1 MISVT
6 DECFLWS
13 AELQE
18 KKRVVRALVLLS
30 GGLDSQLAVK
40 VLLNQGI
47 EVIGLAFTSAFYGAE
62 RAEKAAAAL
71 GIPLKI
77 IDVHDEIMALVQNPP
92 HGLGKNL
99 NPCIDCHAMM
109 FRRAGEL
116 LKELEADFLAS
127 GEVLGQRP
135 MSQNFIS
142 LGVVAGSSGIREKI
156 LRPLSAK
163 LLPETA
169 MELEGLVDREQLL
182 ALNGRSR
189 KPQMALA
196 AEYGLTDYPSP
207 AGGCLLTEPEFSR
220 RMRAL
225 MRISPLP
232 SRNSIEKLKV
242 GRQFFLSNKVRL
254 IVGRDE
260 KDNNKL
266 EKLALSE
273 DIILFL
279 AEERPGPLAILE
291 GPADAALKKL
301 AAEIVAR
308 YGEPNSKEEVPIELH
323 LGKSVEYMS
332 VLPLANSELDL
343 YR

>member
-1 MISVT
+1 M
-6 DECFLWS
+6 EK
-13 AELQE
+13 E
-18 KKRVVRALVLLS
+18 KKEKKVRALVLMS
-30 GGLDSQLAVK
+30 GGLDSQLAAK

-47 EVIGLAFTSAFYGAE
+47 EVIALAFTSAFYGAE
-62 RAEKAAAAL
+62 RAKKAAGAL
-71 GIPLKI
+71 GIAIKVV
-77 IDVHDEIMALVQNPP
+77 DVHDEIMALVKNPP

-116 LKELEADFLAS
+116 LSELEADFLAS

-135 MSQNFIS
+135 MSQNLVS
-142 LGVVAGSSGIREKI
+142 LGVVAKSSGISEKI

-169 MELEGLVDREQLL
+169 MEREGLVDREKLL
-182 ALNGRSR
+182 ALSGRSR

-207 AGGCLLTEPEFSR
+207 AGGCLLTEPEFAR

-225 MRISPLP
+225 MRIYPHP
-232 SRNSIEKLKV
+232 ERASIEKLKV
-242 GRQFFLSNKVRL
+242 GRQFFLSEQVRL
-254 IVGRDE
+254 VVGRDE

-266 EKLALSE
+266 EQLAESD
-273 DIILFL
+273 DIILQL

-291 GPADAALKKL
+291 GPADETLKKL
-301 AAEIVAR
+301 AAAIVVR
-308 YGEPNSKEEVPIELH
+308 YGEPGSKEELSVELRS
-323 LGKSVEYMS
+323 GKSVEYLS
-332 VLPLANSELDL
+332 VLPLESSELDL